1 MSTDDRL
8 RKLLETKT
16 KEKAEAGNILAQ
28 TQERQRLQQQ
38 TAQKAAA
45 KWGEDSR
52 LIARILN
59 EFQETLK
66 DADAHL
72 RSMDMGAKPGVGIAH
87 MDIDGR
93 IAGKRFSIRFT
104 VTGDGTV
111 MTTYSKP
118 RGPMSTDGEE
128 DPYFPPFKV
137 FDATRD
143 TYENIILSALE
154 NT

>member
-1 MSTDDRL
+1 M
-8 RKLLETKT
+8 
-16 KEKAEAGNILAQ
+16 AQ
-28 TQERQRLQQQ
+28 AQDRQRLQQQ

-72 RSMDMGAKPGVGIAH
+72 RSMDMGGKPGVGVAH

-93 IAGKRFSIRFT
+93 IGGKKFSIRFA
-104 VTGDGTV
+104 VDSDGTV

-118 RGPMSTDGEE
+118 RGAMAVDGEE

-137 FDATRD
+137 FDATRE